1 MTEDVHHTGPD
12 HVGRIQ
18 AQWARERPDLDSS
31 AMGIIGRMHRLGAVL
46 HEELRPVFA
55 AAGLSDGDFD
65 VLAALR
71 RAGKPFELTP
81 GELAATTMITSGAV
95 TKRVDRLVEAGWVT
109 RSVAEHDGR
118 VRRIALTP
126 SGRALVDRV
135 VEQHFANEE
144 RLLATFSDAERSRL
158 THLLIQ
164 WSRALG
170 A

>member
-1 MTEDVHHTGPD
+1 VTDDLD

-18 AQWARERPDLDSS
+18 AQWARERPDLDTS
-31 AMGIIGRMHRLGAVL
+31 AMAVVGRLHRLAAVL

-71 RAGKPFELTP
+71 RSGEPFELTP
-81 GELAATTMITSGAV
+81 GALAESTMITSGTV
-95 TKRVDRLVEAGWVT
+95 TKRVDRLVAAGWVT
-109 RSVAEHDGR
+109 RSVDSHDGR

-126 SGRALVDRV
+126 AGRELVDRV
-135 VEQHFANEE
+135 VADHFANEE
-144 RLLATFSDAERSRL
+144 RRLATFSDAERRRL
-158 THLLIQ
+158 TQLLAQ
-164 WSRALG
+164 WARALD